1 MDYVLLQSDGDT
13 RAIDRLQ
20 RCIDNYGVIY
30 LLQQLVT
37 RFGQLPEP
45 EAVERL
51 REEASIPVDCNEGV
65 KNTLLRYIREFKQL
79 HALVEEQ
86 LAEL

>member
-20 RCIDNYGVIY
+20 RCIDNYGVLY

-37 RFGQLPEP
+37 RFGQLPEQD
-45 EAVERL
+45 AVERL
-51 REEASIPVDCNEGV
+51 REEAAIPGSCNEGV
-65 KNTLLRYIREFKQL
+65 RQTLLRYVRTFKSL
-79 HALVEEQ
+79 HAAVEEQ